1 MVEEARREAER
12 LAEALRERGIRVEAV
27 YLFGSVARG
36 DFRLDSDFDLVIV
49 SRDWEGIGYT
59 ERLDILYRLW
69 RSPRDA
75 TLIPLTPRELS
86 ERLEKSVVL
95 RDASRYWLRLL

>member
-12 LAEALRERGIRVEAV
+12 LAEALREHGIRVEAV

-49 SRDWEGIGYT
+49 SRDWEGMGYT
-59 ERLDILYRLW
+59 ERLDLLYRLW
-69 RSPRDA
+69 RGTRDA
-75 TLIPLTPRELS
+75 TLVPLTPRELN

-95 RDASRYWLRLL
+95 RDASRYWMRLL